1 MLVTVFSKV
10 VTILAI
16 LVSTSQTGY
25 GIFSPPKIPRSRN
38 VFPSAKVVNLTRASG
53 PESIAF
59 DPSGGGPYV
68 GVSDGRVLK
77 WRGKKLGWTDFAYT
91 AANRKMCVRSFAP
104 ELEHVCG
111 RPLGLRFHKK
121 TGDLYIADAYFGLL
135 VVGPAGGVAK
145 PLVTEAEGKPIRFT
159 NDLDIDEQN
168 DVIYFTDSSSRFQ
181 RWDYFGSFMTVDK
194 TGRFIKYDRSS
205 KKATVLLHG
214 LSFPNGVTLSKDRS
228 FVLVDETTNFKI
240 LRLWL
245 SGPKAGTQDVFA
257 VLPGYP
263 DNIRRNSNGEFWVA
277 INYSIFNGERPHTK
291 AVKLSES
298 GEVLEVLEDK
308 GKRLRYISEVEE
320 KDGKLWIGSSV
331 MPFVGVYDL

>member
-1 MLVTVFSKV
+1 MLVTVFLTMV
-10 VTILAI
+10 VTILTI

-25 GIFSPPKIPRSRN
+25 GTFVPPRISGSRD
-38 VFPSAKVVNLTRASG
+38 VFPLAKVVNLTGASG

-59 DPSGGGPYV
+59 DPAGEGPYV
-68 GVSDGRVLK
+68 GVADGRVLK
-77 WRGKKLGWTDFAYT
+77 WRGKSLGWTVFAYT
-91 AANRKMCVRSFAP
+91 SANRQMCVHSFAP

-135 VVGPAGGVAK
+135 IVGPAGGLAK
-145 PLVTEAEGKPIRFT
+145 PLVTEAEGQPLCFT
-159 NDLDIDEQN
+159 NDLDIDEQD
-168 DVIYFTDSSSRFQ
+168 DVIYFTDASSKFQ
-181 RWDYFGSFMTVDK
+181 RWEYFSSFLNVDK
-194 TGRFIKYDRSS
+194 TGRFIKYDILS

-214 LSFPNGVTLSKDRS
+214 ISFANGVALSKDRS
-228 FVLVDETTNFKI
+228 FVLVDETTNCKI

-263 DNIRRNSNGEFWVA
+263 DNIRRNLNGEFWVA
-277 INYSIFNGERPHTK
+277 LNSLLYETPYTK
-291 AVKLSES
+291 AVKLSAS
-298 GEVLEVLEDK
+298 GEVLVVLEDK
-308 GKRLRYISEVEE
+308 GKRLRYISDVEE
-320 KDGKLWIGSSV
+320 NDGKLWIGSSV